1 MYVVQAIIFTFEI
14 PYTNN
19 CCVCFMHDDSCC
31 TCVEVSLVASVVA
44 VMAFV
49 GFDVV
54 VVVIVVVALV
64 EFGAPGD
71 TRRTWLL
78 STEGI
83 RGKT

>member
-1 MYVVQAIIFTFEI
+1 MYVVRAIIFTFEI

-19 CCVCFMHDDSCC
+19 CCVCFMHDGSCC
-31 TCVEVSLVASVVA
+31 TCVEVSLVESVVA

-71 TRRTWLL
+71 TRRT
-78 STEGI
+78 
-83 RGKT
+83 

>member
-1 MYVVQAIIFTFEI
+1 MWFGLLSTRLKSLTLITA
-14 PYTNN
+14 
-19 CCVCFMHDDSCC
+19 VCASFMHDGSSCC
-31 TCVEVSLVASVVA
+31 TCVEVSLVESVVA

-71 TRRTWLL
+71 TRRT
-78 STEGI
+78 
-83 RGKT
+83 